1 MLREMI
7 LRLADL
13 PGNDARDDHVDRLVG
28 VMLDELALMPPE
40 GLELPVSD
48 HPKIASIVAA
58 LSPTRATA
66 VLWANAPSMSPSASD
81 R

>member
-13 PGNDARDDHVDRLVG
+13 PGNDARDDYADRLVG
-28 VMLDELALMPPE
+28 DMLDELAMMPPE

-48 HPKIASIVAA
+48 RPKIASIVAD
-58 LSPTRATA
+58 LSATA
-66 VLWANAPSMSPSASD
+66 ALWAIGPSMSPSASD